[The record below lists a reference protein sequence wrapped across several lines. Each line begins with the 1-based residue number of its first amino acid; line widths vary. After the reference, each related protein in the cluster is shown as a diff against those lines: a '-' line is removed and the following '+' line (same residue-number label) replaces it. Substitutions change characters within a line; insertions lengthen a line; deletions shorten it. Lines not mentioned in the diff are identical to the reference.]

1 MNEIDLV
8 IPMVFPEDEEWQRTY
23 GRYQGGN
30 ATRNVRFRSWG
41 TEEMMV
47 RCCLKN
53 MPWLRRIYL
62 LLASPSQ
69 VREWMVAVKQQ
80 HTGRVRMVFHEEF
93 IPEEFLPCFTS
104 PTIEMFLHRIPG
116 LAEHFIYANDDM
128 FPLSPLKAEDF
139 FRKPDFR
146 DDGITGLRDDVF
158 LPCQHWE
165 EKSWPVRPSIFERKC
180 RNQQQMIA
188 SGFGVQLGNTWL
200 RSGHSF
206 APLLRSTC
214 EAVWDRHGEEIKKH
228 LSPLKR
234 TEHSYNHYIYSLY
247 QHFAGLEVDY
257 QPKEQYAGKDTPTSE
272 IAKIISDPEAG
283 IVCINDHERIS
294 DWRERAKIVRETLT
308 LTSRGGTHPCPSRRE
323 GGCDAIATEKKKT
336 KTDEDI
342 RVLIV
347 HYNTPE
353 LTAAA
358 VRSLWK
364 HTPEAK
370 VTVLDNSDLRPFCC
384 DSVAAYGTVDY
395 VDNTRGQVVNWEA
408 WLETFPDKIP
418 AVENNWGSA
427 KHCYSVEVMMDRFP
441 DGFLLMDSDV
451 LIKKDVRELVDRSVP
466 WKGGVQV
473 NTRRFGVVI
482 PRVIPFLCWINTP
495 MLKAHGIRYFNG
507 AKMWN
512 LTSKTPDNHYDT
524 GAWLLEACK
533 KEGLEGHRIEIRD
546 YIEHYAHGSWR
557 THKRADAW
565 INEHKRLWWACPD
578 TKIYICTHTDF
589 KPVVSDPVYEVVDAR
604 LYNNDRCENGL
615 HGSFYSELLT
625 YRRIAERADLPKFV
639 GFCGYR
645 KYYSFLNN
653 VPDIPELL
661 EEYDAIAA
669 TPVRVK
675 PDVRSQ
681 YGRCHNAKDMDLV
694 GDIIREHHPDLWPV
708 WERSL
713 RLPELYACDMF
724 IVRRE
729 DFREMMGVLFDILDR
744 YVATVGTDIEGRIM
758 AHPQDYHIGMNAV
771 STMQYQRRIGGF
783 IGERIVNALLRQR
796 FKRIKHFDKVIT
808 QRAVVCP

>member
-1 MNEIDLV
+1 MQNIDLV
-8 IPMVFPEDEEWQRTY
+8 IPMVFPEDEEWKQTY
-23 GRYQGGN
+23 ARFRSGD

-47 RCCLKN
+47 RCCLRN

-69 VREWMVAVKQQ
+69 VREWMKNMVATQSQ
-80 HTGRVRMVFHEEF
+80 HTEKTGVHLVFHREF
-93 IPEEFLPCFTS
+93 IPEEYLPCFTS

-128 FPLSPLKAEDF
+128 FPLSPLEATDF
-139 FRKPDFR
+139 FRERPTPNPPYME
-146 DDGITGLRDDVF
+146 GAVSL

-165 EKSWPVRPSIFERKC
+165 EKNWPVRPSLFQRKC
-180 RNQQQMIA
+180 RNQQRMIA
-188 SGFGVQLGNTWL
+188 DGFGVQLGNTWL
-200 RSGHSF
+200 RNAHCF
-206 APLLRSTC
+206 APLLKSIC
-214 EAVWDRHGEEIKKH
+214 EAVWERHGEEIRKH

-294 DWRERAKIVRETLT
+294 DWRERARIVRDNLNVNDNDN
-308 LTSRGGTHPCPSRRE
+308 LNDNANPNDDDNDDDGDDGV
-323 GGCDAIATEKKKT
+323 
-336 KTDEDI
+336 

-370 VTVLDNSDLRPFCC
+370 VTIFDNSDKRPFCC
-384 DSVAAYGTVDY
+384 DEIAAYGEVE
-395 VDNTRGQVVNWEA
+395 VIDNTKGQVVNWEE

-418 AVENNWGSA
+418 APENNWGST

-451 LIKKDVRELVDRSVP
+451 LIKKDVRELVDRSTP

-565 INEHKRLWWACPD
+565 INEHKRLWWTCPD

-589 KPVVSDPVYEVVDAR
+589 TAVVNDPVYEVVDAR
-604 LYNNDRCENGL
+604 QYNDDYCENGL
-615 HGSFYSELLT
+615 HGLFYSELIL
-625 YRRIAERADLPKFV
+625 YKYIAEREDLPEYV

-645 KYYSFLNN
+645 KYFSFLNN
-653 VPDIPELL
+653 VPDIPALL

-681 YGRCHNAKDMDLV
+681 YARCHNAKDMDLV
-694 GDIIREHHPDLWPV
+694 GDIIREHHPDLWSV

-771 STMQYQRRIGGF
+771 STLQYQRRIGGF

-808 QRAVVCP
+808 QKAVGCP

>member
-1 MNEIDLV
+1 
-8 IPMVFPEDEEWQRTY
+8 
-23 GRYQGGN
+23 
-30 ATRNVRFRSWG
+30 
-41 TEEMMV
+41 
-47 RCCLKN
+47 
-53 MPWLRRIYL
+53 
-62 LLASPSQ
+62 
-69 VREWMVAVKQQ
+69 
-80 HTGRVRMVFHEEF
+80 
-93 IPEEFLPCFTS
+93 
-104 PTIEMFLHRIPG
+104 
-116 LAEHFIYANDDM
+116 
-128 FPLSPLKAEDF
+128 
-139 FRKPDFR
+139 
-146 DDGITGLRDDVF
+146 
-158 LPCQHWE
+158 
-165 EKSWPVRPSIFERKC
+165 
-180 RNQQQMIA
+180 MIA

-200 RSGHSF
+200 RNGHCF
-206 APLLRSTC
+206 APLLKSIC
-214 EAVWDRHGEEIKKH
+214 ETVWERHWEEIKKH

-247 QHFAGLEVDY
+247 QHFAGLDVDY

-294 DWRERAKIVRETLT
+294 DWKERAKIVRDNLN
-308 LTSRGGTHPCPSRRE
+308 LNLNVN
-323 GGCDAIATEKKKT
+323 DN
-336 KTDEDI
+336 DNEDDNLNDNGV

-384 DSVAAYGTVDY
+384 DEIAAYGEVE
-395 VDNTRGQVVNWEA
+395 VIDNTRGQVVNWEA

-473 NTRRFGVVI
+473 NTRRFGLVI

-557 THKRADAW
+557 THKRADSW
-565 INEHKRLWWACPD
+565 INEHKHLWWACPD

-589 KPVVSDPVYEVVDAR
+589 KPVVNDPVYEVVDAR
-604 LYNNDRCENGL
+604 QYNDDYCENGL
-615 HGSFYSELLT
+615 HGSFYSELIL
-625 YRRIAERADLPKFV
+625 YKYIAEREDLPEYV

-653 VPDIPELL
+653 VPDIPSLL
-661 EEYDAIAA
+661 EQYDAIAA

-771 STMQYQRRIGGF
+771 STLQYQRRIGGF

-808 QRAVVCP
+808 QKAVGCP

>member
-1 MNEIDLV
+1 MEIDLV
-8 IPMVFPEDEEWQRTY
+8 IPMVFPEDEEWQQAYSRCH
-23 GRYQGGN
+23 GGD
-30 ATRNVRFRSWG
+30 ATRKVRFRSWG
-41 TEEMMV
+41 TEELMV

-53 MPWLRRIYL
+53 MPWLRCIYL

-69 VREWMVAVKQQ
+69 VRGWMKNMVATESQ
-80 HTGRVRMVFHEEF
+80 HTEKTGVHLVFHREF
-93 IPEEFLPCFTS
+93 IPEEFLPCFSS
-104 PTIEMFLHRIPG
+104 PCIEMFLHRIPG
-116 LAEHFIYANDDM
+116 LAERFIYANDDM

-146 DDGITGLRDDVF
+146 DDGMAEWRDDDV
-158 LPCQHWE
+158 LWPCQHFDE
-165 EKSWPVRPSIFERKC
+165 RNWPVRPSLFQRKC
-180 RNQQQMIA
+180 RNQQRMIA
-188 SGFGVQLGNTWL
+188 EGFGLKLWKTWL

-214 EAVWDRHGEEIKKH
+214 EAVWERHGEEIRKH

-247 QHFAGLEVDY
+247 QHFAGMDVDHVPRERY
-257 QPKEQYAGKDTPTSE
+257 VGKETPTARLAE
-272 IAKIISDPEAG
+272 IIRDPEAG
-283 IVCINDHERIS
+283 IVCINDSEKID
-294 DWRERAKIVRETLT
+294 DWEKRADVV
-308 LTSRGGTHPCPSRRE
+308 RRE
-323 GGCDAIATEKKKT
+323 IAAKLRDNVNVNDNDNDN
-336 KTDEDI
+336 DEGVC
-342 RVLIV
+342 VLIV

-358 VRSLWK
+358 IRSLWK
-364 HTPEAK
+364 HTPEAR

-395 VDNTRGQVVNWEA
+395 VDNTRGQVVNWEE

-418 AVENNWGSA
+418 APENNWGSA

-451 LIKKDVRELVDRSVP
+451 LIKKDVRGLVDRSVP

-533 KEGLEGHRIEIRD
+533 KTGLEGHRIEIRD
-546 YIEHYAHGSWR
+546 YIEHYGHGSWR
-557 THKRADAW
+557 LHKSEKAW
-565 INEHKRLWWACPD
+565 IEEHHGLWWTCPD

-589 KPVVSDPVYEVVDAR
+589 TAVVNDPVYEVVDAR
-604 LYNNDRCENGL
+604 QYNDDYCENGL
-615 HGSFYSELLT
+615 HGSFYSELIL
-625 YRRIAERADLPKFV
+625 YKYIAEREDLPEYV

-653 VPDIPELL
+653 VPDIPSLL
-661 EEYDAIAA
+661 EQYDAIAA

-681 YGRCHNAKDMDLV
+681 YGRCHNVNDMDLV

-708 WERSL
+708 WEQSL

-729 DFREMMGVLFDILDR
+729 DFREMMGVLFDILDK
-744 YVATVGTDIEGRIM
+744 YLETVGLDIAGRVSG
-758 AHPQDYHIGMNAV
+758 HPEDYHIGMNKV
-771 STMQYQRRIGGF
+771 STVHYQSRIGGF
-783 IGERIVNALLRQR
+783 LGERIVNALLRQR
-796 FKRIKHFDKVIT
+796 FKHIKHYDKVIT
-808 QRAVVCP
+808 QKAVVCP